1 MSAIS
6 FLSAMVRPK
15 SRSDSLVLVGSN
27 WLMDVDWEVSLVR
40 CLPDLVI
47 RSTLGYIFDLT
58 AESVALDAP
67 VSLLSSDITRLNT
80 DDDFKLW
87 TVYDLLVL
95 STCA

>member
-1 MSAIS
+1 
-6 FLSAMVRPK
+6 MVRPK
-15 SRSDSLVLVGSN
+15 SRSESLVLLGS
-27 WLMDVDWEVSLVR
+27 DCFRFEDWEVNLVR

-58 AESVALDAP
+58 ADKVALEAP
-67 VSLLSSDITRLNT
+67 VSLLSSDTTRLKT

-95 STCA
+95 STWA